1 MYLTSYIFSAVIR
14 WSETMSMVG
23 GVNKPK
29 KVSCHCSDGK
39 EYPQL
44 LKGKDDLRQ
53 DAIMQQVFTIMNGM
67 LKCHKDAK
75 KRRLNVKT
83 YKVVPL
89 SQRSGLLEWCSDS
102 VPLSD
107 YLVGSRNK
115 PGAHERYHPNDLK
128 PCVCRNTLT
137 ASFMGSKISS
147 TSMLIRNL
155 HYRPLTQKKHL

>member
-1 MYLTSYIFSAVIR
+1 
-14 WSETMSMVG
+14 MSMVG

-29 KVSCHCSDGK
+29 KIGCFCSDGK

-44 LKGKDDLRQ
+44 LKGRDDPRQ

-67 LKCHKDAK
+67 LRNHTDSN
-75 KRRLNVKT
+75 KRRLSVKT

-107 YLVGSRNK
+107 YLVGSSNK
-115 PGAHERYHPNDLK
+115 PGAHERYHPKDWK
-128 PCVCRNTLT
+128 PAQCRHALH
-137 ASFMGSKISS
+137 ASLMRPMVIRMSKI
-147 TSMLIRNL
+147 IRNL
-155 HYRPLTQKKHL
+155 LYRPLTKIKHL

>member
-1 MYLTSYIFSAVIR
+1 
-14 WSETMSMVG
+14 MSMVG

-29 KVSCHCSDGK
+29 KMSCHCSDGK

-44 LKGKDDLRQ
+44 LKGRDDPRQ

-67 LKCHKDAK
+67 LRSHKEAR

-89 SQRSGLLEWCSDS
+89 SQRSGLLEWCSNS

-107 YLVGSRNK
+107 YLVGSSKN
-115 PGAHERYHPNDLK
+115 PGAHERYHPKDLK
-128 PCVCRNTLT
+128 PAQCRQKLS
-137 ASFMGSKISS
+137 ASLMR
-147 TSMLIRNL
+147 SMIGIMSLLIKFFPSL
-155 HYRPLTQKKHL
+155 

>member
-1 MYLTSYIFSAVIR
+1 
-14 WSETMSMVG
+14 MSMVG

-29 KVSCHCSDGK
+29 KVSCLCSDGK

-53 DAIMQQVFTIMNGM
+53 DAIMQQVFTIMNDM
-67 LKCHKDAK
+67 LRSHKDAK

-107 YLVGSRNK
+107 YLVGSSKK
-115 PGAHERYHPNDLK
+115 PGAHERYHPTDWK
-128 PCVCRNTLT
+128 PSVCRNALI
-137 ASFMGSKISS
+137 ASVLRSIACK
-147 TSMLIRNL
+147 MLIL
-155 HYRPLTQKKHL
+155 ILLMLFIIGL